1 MKVFKFIYKAT
12 LCATLSVTALTS
24 CVNNWLDL
32 EPADGVD
39 AGTAIK
45 NSEDLGTAVAG
56 LYAGL
61 KGNSSLED
69 YYGARMFLYG
79 EVHAD
84 DMQSNE
90 LPGTGSNRASFYY
103 LMQYATGT
111 NFSSNAIWQT
121 PYIVIGRANRII
133 KAADSNLSDKD
144 AAVESIE
151 SYKNQAKVL
160 RALALFDLTRIYG
173 KPYTVDNGASLGV
186 PFSEDVIDPSDVA
199 TTHLAR
205 LTVAQNYEQVEKDLT
220 EAIASGAL
228 SEDQVPGYVNL
239 WVAKGLLSRVYL
251 TKGEWKNAFDTCED
265 IINNDNSPYVLWTK
279 NEYVNAWS
287 KDNSAHTNEMM
298 FELVINDTNDWTD
311 RVGIAFLYSEDNDW
325 QIGYSDVVAT
335 KHFVDMLA
343 SDPKDVRNGVFYAS
357 LPTTPT
363 KKNPTGAT
371 NNTKVY
377 GTNKVWLDKMPAV
390 NGDPRYSNVPLMR
403 LSEIYLTAAECA
415 FNLGDKASAAKY
427 LNAIIE
433 NRTSDASKVVTA
445 DNITLD
451 RIYIERR
458 KELVGEGHR
467 YFDCLRRGEKIVRYT
482 SEEDRGWHAVL
493 NKDAQSFTRDYYKAI
508 SAIPQSEI
516 NANPSIKQNEG
527 YGE

>member
-45 NSEDLGTAVAG
+45 NSTDLNTAVAG
-56 LYAGL
+56 LYAGV
-61 KGNSSLED
+61 KGNNSLVD

-90 LPGTGSNRASFYY
+90 LAGTGSNRASFYY
-103 LMQYATGT
+103 RMQYVTGT
-111 NFSSNAIWQT
+111 DFSSNAIWQT

-133 KAADSNLSDKD
+133 KAADSDLSDKD
-144 AAVESIE
+144 EVAADIANS
-151 SYKNQAKVL
+151 KNQAKVL

-186 PFSEDVIDPSDVA
+186 PFSADVIDDA
-199 TTHLAR
+199 TSSHLSR
-205 LTVAQNYEQVEKDLT
+205 LTVAENYEQVEKDLT
-220 EAIASGAL
+220 EAINSGAL
-228 SEDQVPGYVNL
+228 YEDPVQGYVTL
-239 WVAKGLLSRVYL
+239 WVAKGILSRVYL
-251 TKGEWKNAFDTCED
+251 TKGEWKKAFDVCED
-265 IINNDNSPYVLWTK
+265 IIKNSPYKLWTK
-279 NEYVNAWS
+279 SEYANAWS
-287 KDNSAHTNEMM
+287 KSNGAHTNEMI

-311 RVGIAFLYSEDNDW
+311 RVGIAYLYSENAGA
-325 QIGYSDVVAT
+325 GYGDVVAT
-335 KHFVDMLA
+335 KNFVNMLS
-343 SDPKDVRNGVFYAS
+343 SDPKDVRNDVFYAS
-357 LPTTPT
+357 ANE
-363 KKNPTGAT
+363 KDI
-371 NNTKVY
+371 KVY
-377 GTNKVWLDKMPAV
+377 KTNKVWLNKMPAIK
-390 NGDPRYSNVPLMR
+390 GDSRYANVPMMR

-433 NRTSDASKVVTA
+433 NRTSDATKVVTA

-467 YFDCLRRGEKIVRYT
+467 YFDCLRRDEKIVRYT
-482 SEEDRGWHAVL
+482 SEADKGWHRVL

-516 NANPSIKQNEG
+516 NANPNIKQNEG

>member
-12 LCATLSVTALTS
+12 LCATLSATALTS

-32 EPADGVD
+32 EPSDGVD
-39 AGTAIK
+39 ANTAIA
-45 NSEDLGTAVAG
+45 NSDNLSTAVAG

-61 KGNSSLED
+61 KGNSSTTD

-90 LPGTGSNRASFYY
+90 MAGTNSNRASFYY
-103 LMQYATGT
+103 LMEYTTGT
-111 NFSSNAIWQT
+111 SFSDNAIWQS

-133 KAADSNLSDKD
+133 KAADGNLTDKED
-144 AAVESIE
+144 AAESIAD
-151 SYKNQAKVL
+151 YKNQAKVL

-173 KPYTVDNGASLGV
+173 KPYTEDQGASLGV
-186 PFSEDVIDPSDVA
+186 PFTEDVIDPSDVA
-199 TTHLAR
+199 TTHLSR
-205 LTVAQNYEQVEKDLT
+205 LTVAENYAQVEKDLT
-220 EAIASGAL
+220 EAIASKAL
-228 SEDQVPGYVNL
+228 SQYLTPGYVNL
-239 WVAKGLLSRVYL
+239 WVAKGLLARVYM
-251 TKGEWKNAFDTCED
+251 TKGEWKKALDLCKD
-265 IINNDNSPYVLWTK
+265 IMENSPYVLWAK
-279 NEYVNAWS
+279 NQYANAWS
-287 KDNSAHTNEMM
+287 KSNGVHDNEMM

-311 RVGIAFLYSEDNDW
+311 RNGIAYLYSENSIA
-325 QIGYSDVVAT
+325 QVGYSDVVAT
-335 KHFVDMLA
+335 KSFVDLLS
-343 SDPKDVRNGVFYAS
+343 SDPEDVRNKVFYAS
-357 LPTTPT
+357 I
-363 KKNPTGAT
+363 KAADAA
-371 NNTKVY
+371 VY
-377 GTNKVWLDKMPAV
+377 EDNRVWLDKMPAT
-390 NGDPRYSNVPLMR
+390 NGDPRYSNIPMMR

-415 FNLGDKASAAKY
+415 FNLGDKASAASY

-433 NRTSDASKVVTA
+433 NRTSDATKVVTA
-445 DNITLD
+445 DNITAN

-482 SEEDRGWHAVL
+482 SEADRGWHAIL
-493 NKDAQSFTRDYYKAI
+493 NPEEMSFDRDYYKAI

-516 NANPSIKQNEG
+516 NANPNIKQNTG

>member
-39 AGTAIK
+39 AGSAIE
-45 NSEDLGTAVAG
+45 NSDNLSTAVAG

-61 KGNSSLED
+61 KGNNSLVD

-90 LPGTGSNRASFYY
+90 LAGTGSNRASFYY
-103 LMQYATGT
+103 LMQYTTGT
-111 NFSSNAIWQT
+111 NFSSNAIWQS

-133 KAADSNLSDKD
+133 KAADSELADKD
-144 AAVESIE
+144 DAAKEIAD
-151 SYKNQAKVL
+151 YKNQAKVL

-173 KPYTVDNGASLGV
+173 KPYTVDQGASLGV
-186 PFSEDVIDPSDVA
+186 PFSEEVIEPSDVA

-205 LTVAQNYEQVEKDLT
+205 LTVAENYAQVEKDLT
-220 EAIASGAL
+220 EAISSGAL
-228 SEDQVPGYVNL
+228 SKNQTQGYVNL
-239 WVAKGLLSRVYL
+239 WVAKGILSRVYL
-251 TKGEWKNAFDTCED
+251 TMGEWKKAFDVCED
-265 IINNDNSPYVLWTK
+265 IINNAPYTLWTM
-279 NEYVNAWS
+279 NEYADAWD
-287 KDNSAHTNEMM
+287 KNNIAHTNEMM
-298 FELVINDTNDWTD
+298 FEIKINDTNDWTD
-311 RVGIAFLYSEDNDW
+311 RVGIAFLYSEDNDD
-325 QIGYSDVVAT
+325 QVGYSDVVAT
-335 KHFVDMLA
+335 KSFVDMLA
-343 SDPKDVRNGVFYAS
+343 SDPEDVRNNVFYAS
-357 LPTTPT
+357 VPTTPT
-363 KKNPTGAT
+363 KNNPTGAT
-371 NNTKVY
+371 DDTETY
-377 GTNKVWLDKMPAV
+377 GTNKVWLNKMPAQ

-415 FNLGDKASAAKY
+415 FNLNDKASAVKY

-445 DNITLD
+445 SDITLD

-482 SEEDRGWHAVL
+482 SAEDQGWHEVL
-493 NKDAQSFTRDYYKAI
+493 NKDAQSFTRDDYKAI

-516 NANPSIKQNEG
+516 NANPNIKQNPG